1 MDYVLLTTLIEMR
14 NGLGRDDGAFPNF
27 MIRLCV
33 KLLNRRFGCEL
44 TCSDVNTRLMVL
56 KQRYE
61 TFKKLVATH
70 GVRWE
75 HADNIVVAPEGVWRG
90 VLMLNPFAGAYYHR
104 DEPHFNELA
113 TIYGYYD
120 VKVEAA
126 TEVITIS
133 DNTELI
139 VITDTVEP
147 NAPVRGRVK
156 QLDVDLDE
164 VNSPSP
170 GAACR
175 VRRKLFQVE
184 PVNLDMDHLSSSKS
198 PSRVIPAK
206 KLTGSSPKGS
216 SGASCSP
223 LPTSRKTAP

>member
-1 MDYVLLTTLIEMR
+1 MAEPNQNMSVNRKGEESTTVLI
-14 NGLGRDDGAFPNF
+14 
-27 MIRLCV
+27 
-33 KLLNRRFGCEL
+33 LLEEL
-44 TCSDVNTRLMVL
+44 L
-56 KQRYE
+56 KN
-61 TFKKLVATH
+61 LS
-70 GVRWE
+70 
-75 HADNIVVAPEGVWRG
+75 IS
-90 VLMLNPFAGAYYHR
+90 LLLLNPFAGAYYHR